1 MIGYA
6 AFIVAMLVM
15 KLTPQSPLGRWLN
28 LMLVE
33 RPLARVAGTD
43 RRRVIFALV
52 MIGILLFASE
62 TIMALGSLDLLT
74 AFAWDLTAYLD
85 VMVIAYALAAV
96 ARARTG
102 LKWFALRAARPLR
115 RGPRRRARRVRSVRK
130 RRDRAS
136 NDDDPVPAW
145 RLAA

>member
-15 KLTPQSPLGRWLN
+15 KLTPPSPLGRWLN

-43 RRRVIFALV
+43 RHRVIFALV

-62 TIMALGSLDLLT
+62 ALMALGSFDLLT

-85 VMVIAYALAAV
+85 VMVVAYALATV
-96 ARARTG
+96 GRARAG
-102 LKWFALRAARPLR
+102 LKWGAQRASLWRGSRP
-115 RGPRRRARRVRSVRK
+115 RARRVRSARK
-130 RRDRAS
+130 RQDRAS
-136 NDDDPVPAW
+136 NDDDPAPAR